1 MIRITGG
8 EFKGRTL
15 ATPPQ
20 QSTRPTQAKLRQA
33 LFNSIQFQIPDAR
46 VLDLFAGSG
55 SLAFEALSRGAANA
69 VLVEHHRGALEAIQ
83 RNTKEL
89 KVGPRTRVISE
100 DVGKA
105 LAQAARLGPFDLV
118 FADPPYAENW
128 EMRLIDDAPWVQLL
142 SEEGVFILEWGSQK
156 SKIEAVP
163 DTTKHLVKI
172 REKVYGDSVLTSYR
186 RKTAE
191 EKTTADAALAETLA
205 ETGDSI

>member
-8 EFKGRTL
+8 EFKGRSL

-55 SLAFEALSRGAANA
+55 SLAFEALSRGAATA
-69 VLVEHHRGALEAIQ
+69 VLVEHHRGALQAIQ
-83 RNTKEL
+83 KNTQEL

-128 EMRLIDDAPWVQLL
+128 EMRLLDEAPWPELL
-142 SEEGVFILEWGSQK
+142 SDEGVFILEWGAQK

-163 DTTKHLVKI
+163 EETKHLVKI

-186 RKTAE
+186 RKNGAE
-191 EKTTADAALAETLA
+191 ENAAD
-205 ETGDSI
+205 ETGDSL

>member
-83 RNTKEL
+83 KNTKEL

-128 EMRLIDDAPWVQLL
+128 EMRLIEEASWPQLL
-142 SEEGVFILEWGSQK
+142 SEEGVFILEWGTQK
-156 SKIEAVP
+156 SKIDAVP

-186 RKTAE
+186 RKTSG
-191 EKTTADAALAETLA
+191 ETLA